1 MFKTLSGF
9 ILLTLTFLC
18 CQVANGQVIE
28 NDVKLLDLRTDS
40 YGLEVDY
47 LLEARLAQGEEI
59 GGLVAFGLEDLGQGD
74 YRVSY
79 FGIAQKIAAFEVQ
92 LGTVFDTNYVL
103 NNTPLAVNDNS
114 INNTVV
120 HINLG
125 ESLYFCYVDDD
136 VFFDRGI
143 TGFDPTDGY
152 GWAEIRR
159 TDTGLELM
167 QSATAESFGIVVGTT
182 VQALEPLYG
191 DVNQDTY
198 VDFRDI
204 APFIELLSSSGVLV
218 EADTNQDGLV
228 DFRDI
233 SSFINLLTFF

>member
-1 MFKTLSGF
+1 M
-9 ILLTLTFLC
+9 
-18 CQVANGQVIE
+18 
-28 NDVKLLDLRTDS
+28 
-40 YGLEVDY
+40 
-47 LLEARLAQGEEI
+47 
-59 GGLVAFGLEDLGQGD
+59 
-74 YRVSY
+74 
-79 FGIAQKIAAFEVQ
+79 
-92 LGTVFDTNYVL
+92 L

-125 ESLYFCYVDDD
+125 ESSYFCYVDDD

-143 TGFDPTDGY
+143 SGFDPTDGY
-152 GWAEIRR
+152 GWAEIQR

-182 VQALEPLYG
+182 VQAMEPLYG

-204 APFIELLSSSGVLV
+204 APFIELLSSGGVLV